1 MTPTNCPVSDSSTSE
16 SRPSGRPS
24 LKSHLPVEDER
35 VQTLHF
41 FQKAKAAS
49 SNVKA
54 VDATPECK
62 TIGPDGSPKR
72 ARPVDPRGV
81 AARPPPEHVP
91 KTTDLLELQ
100 AAATSRPFKG
110 RVDCERNDNEVT
122 RHWLTLRFIAVGRRT
137 RSYLRTALNSPF
149 QDWTPASA
157 PTIVPNP
164 GYHFAAG
171 VRSRHGTHVLLGDAP
186 LHPVSKSDAAE
197 ASARR

>member
-54 VDATPECK
+54 VDATPEWK

-81 AARPPPEHVP
+81 GARPPPPSMYPRRRTCSSSRQPPPLAHSKAGSTVSG
-91 KTTDLLELQ
+91 TTTRSR
-100 AAATSRPFKG
+100 ATG
-110 RVDCERNDNEVT
+110 
-122 RHWLTLRFIAVGRRT
+122 LRFASSRSVDGRAVTCAQR
-137 RSYLRTALNSPF
+137 
-149 QDWTPASA
+149 
-157 PTIVPNP
+157 
-164 GYHFAAG
+164 
-171 VRSRHGTHVLLGDAP
+171 
-186 LHPVSKSDAAE
+186 
-197 ASARR
+197 